1 MIMEAIN
8 ENESLFDLVRMKKQI
23 NGKILI
29 AQFSGKSNEVLK
41 LKGERIK
48 IDQKILELET
58 AAQKEGSVIRIM

>member
-1 MIMEAIN
+1 MEAIN